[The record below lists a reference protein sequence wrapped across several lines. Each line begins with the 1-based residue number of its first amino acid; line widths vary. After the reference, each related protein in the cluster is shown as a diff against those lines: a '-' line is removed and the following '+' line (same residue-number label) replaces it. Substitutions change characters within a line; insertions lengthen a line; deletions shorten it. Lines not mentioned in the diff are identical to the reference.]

1 MKKFGIVLVVL
12 IFLLATFYGWLLKTV
27 YEE

>member
-1 MKKFGIVLVVL
+1 MKKFGIVLAVL
-12 IFLLATFYGWLLKTV
+12 IFLLAAFYGWLLKTV